1 MDIRTVGSQGSVERA
16 SDRSKKADTSRDVLI
31 PAAPRD
37 SAQIS
42 SASRASAA
50 SVEGLAERART
61 AGGDRQDVV
70 AAARKKLLGGEL
82 DRAEAIE
89 SAARALLDRGF
100 QTV

>member
-1 MDIRTVGSQGSVERA
+1 MDIRNVGSQGSVERA
-16 SDRSKKADTSRDVLI
+16 GDRSKKADTPRDVVI

-42 SASRASAA
+42 SAGRASAA

-70 AAARKKLLGGEL
+70 AAALKKLMSGEL
-82 DRAEAIE
+82 DRPEAIE
-89 SAARALLDRGF
+89 AAARAMLDRGF
-100 QTV
+100 KTV

>member
-16 SDRSKKADTSRDVLI
+16 SDRSKKAETSRDVLI
-31 PAAPRD
+31 PAPARD

-42 SASRASAA
+42 SAGRATAA

-70 AAARKKLLGGEL
+70 AGALKKLLGGEL
-82 DRAEAIE
+82 DRPEAIE